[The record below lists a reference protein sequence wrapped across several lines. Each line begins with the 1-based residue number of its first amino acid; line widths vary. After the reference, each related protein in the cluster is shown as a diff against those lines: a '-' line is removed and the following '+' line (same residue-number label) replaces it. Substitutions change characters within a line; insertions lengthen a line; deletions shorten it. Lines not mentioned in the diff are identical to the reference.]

1 MPAKAGKE
9 RRCILSGEVLPAQ
22 RLVRFVAGPDGALV
36 PDLAEKLPGRGLW
49 VEARREVF
57 EKAAKKGLFSRAAR
71 QSVSLPDGL
80 ADLTGKL
87 LEKRALESLSLARR
101 AGALISGLDKVLELI
116 GKGRVFAIVE
126 AADAGADGKRRL
138 RARLK
143 AAERRDLPVV
153 TGPGAEQFGLA
164 LGRPNVIHAALTDG
178 RMAEKVLADLARW
191 TMWEPVEGSGGKG
204 SE

>member
-1 MPAKAGKE
+1 VPAKAGKE
-9 RRCILSGEVLPAQ
+9 RRCILSGEVMPAEQ
-22 RLVRFVAGPDGALV
+22 LVRFVAGPDGGLV

-49 VEARREVF
+49 VEARRDVF

-71 QSVSLPDGL
+71 QSVSVPDGL
-80 ADLTGKL
+80 AELTGKL
-87 LEKRALESLSLARR
+87 LAKRALESLSLARR
-101 AGALISGLDKVLELI
+101 AGVLVSGLDRVLELI
-116 GKGRVFAIVE
+116 GKGKALAVVE

-143 AAERRDLPVV
+143 ALERQDLPVV

-164 LGRPNVIHAALTDG
+164 LGRPNVIHAALTDR
-178 RMAEKVLADLARW
+178 RMKEKVLADLARW
-191 TMWEPVEGSGGKG
+191 TMWEQVGSGGKG